1 MGMAAAATKEW
12 TYEMLESLPDDGNR
26 YEIIDGE
33 LFVTPPP
40 AFGHQRAQWEL
51 GRLIAN
57 YLALY
62 RVGQGFFAPGDVII
76 DRRNVVEPDIF
87 VVPRD
92 IGEKP
97 ASWKDIKSLLLAVEI
112 LSPSTARADRH
123 RKRLL
128 YQRFKVGEY
137 WIVDSDARV
146 IDRWRPADARAETLS
161 EHIEWQPVSE
171 YPSLRIDLAEFFAL
185 IHGELA

>member
-26 YEIIDGE
+26 YEIIDGQ

-57 YLALY
+57 YLHQYPA
-62 RVGQGFFAPGDVII
+62 GHGFFAPGDVII
-76 DRRNVVEPDIF
+76 DQRNVVEPDIF

-92 IGEKP
+92 IDPKS
-97 ASWKDIKSLLLAVEI
+97 ASWKDIRSLLLAVEI

-123 RKRLL
+123 KKRLL
-128 YQRFKVGEY
+128 YQRFNVSEY

-146 IDRWRPADARAETLS
+146 VDRWRPSDSRAETLS
-161 EHIEWQPVSE
+161 EQIEWQPTPE
-171 YPSLRIDLAEFFAL
+171 YPPLQIDLAELFARA
-185 IHGELA
+185 HGELR

>member
-1 MGMAAAATKEW
+1 MGMAAATTKEW
-12 TYEMLESLPDDGNR
+12 TYDMLESLPEDGNR

-40 AFGHQRAQWEL
+40 AFGHQRVQWEL

-57 YLALY
+57 YLARY
-62 RVGQGFFAPGDVII
+62 PVGYGFFAPGDVIV
-76 DRRNVVEPDIF
+76 DPRNVVEPDIF
-87 VVPRD
+87 VVPHD
-92 IGEKP
+92 LVQKP
-97 ASWKDIKSLLLAVEI
+97 SSWKDIKSLLLAVEI

-128 YQRFKVGEY
+128 YQRFQVGEY

-146 IDRWRPADARAETLS
+146 IDRWRPADTRAETLS
-161 EHIEWQPVSE
+161 ENIEWQPQTE
-171 YPSLRIDLAEFFAL
+171 HPPLTINLAELFARA
-185 IHGELA
+185 HGELA

>member
-51 GRLIAN
+51 GWVIAN
-57 YLALY
+57 YL
-62 RVGQGFFAPGDVII
+62 RQHPVGQGFFAPGDVII
-76 DRRNVVEPDIF
+76 DQRNVVEPDIF
-87 VVPRD
+87 VVPRGID
-92 IGEKP
+92 PKSG
-97 ASWKDIKSLLLAVEI
+97 SWKDIKSLLLAVEI
-112 LSPSTARADRH
+112 LSPSSARADRH
-123 RKRLL
+123 KKRLL
-128 YQRFKVGEY
+128 YQQFHVAEY

-146 IDRWRPADARAETLS
+146 VDRWRPGDARAETLS
-161 EHIEWQPVSE
+161 EQIDWQPSID
-171 YPSLRIDLAEFFAL
+171 YPPLRIDLAELFARA
-185 IHGELA
+185 HGELV

>member
-40 AFGHQRAQWEL
+40 AFGHQRVQWEL

-57 YLALY
+57 YLDRYPA
-62 RVGQGFFAPGDVII
+62 GQGFFAPGDVIV
-76 DRRNVVEPDIF
+76 DQRNVVEPDIF
-87 VVPRD
+87 VVPRGID
-92 IGEKP
+92 PKS
-97 ASWKDIKSLLLAVEI
+97 ASWADIKSLLLAVEI
-112 LSPSTARADRH
+112 LSPSTARADRNK
-123 RKRLL
+123 KRLL

-161 EHIEWQPVSE
+161 EQIEWQPASE
-171 YPSLRIDLAEFFAL
+171 YPPLRIDLAELFGRAY
-185 IHGELA
+185 GESA

>member
-1 MGMAAAATKEW
+1 MGMPARATKEW
-12 TYEMLESLPDDGNR
+12 TYEMLEALPADGNR

-40 AFGHQRAQWEL
+40 AFGHQRVQWEL

-57 YLALY
+57 YLQQY
-62 RVGQGFFAPGDVII
+62 PVGHGFFAPGDVIV
-76 DRRNVVEPDIF
+76 DQRNVVEPDIF
-87 VVPRD
+87 VAPKGLD
-92 IGEKP
+92 PKSAG
-97 ASWKDIKSLLLAVEI
+97 WKDIKSLLLAVEI

-128 YQRFKVGEY
+128 YQRFKVSEY

-161 EHIEWQPVSE
+161 EHIEWQPVIE
-171 YPSLRIDLAEFFAL
+171 HPPLRIDLAQFFASA
-185 IHGELA
+185 HGESA

>member
-12 TYEMLESLPDDGNR
+12 TYEMLDSLPDDGNR

-40 AFGHQRAQWEL
+40 AFGHQRAQWAL

-57 YLALY
+57 YLEQY
-62 RVGQGFFAPGDVII
+62 PVGEGFFAPGDVII
-76 DRRNVVEPDIF
+76 DQRNVVEPDIF

-92 IGEKP
+92 LVQK
-97 ASWKDIKSLLLAVEI
+97 ATSWKDIKSLLLAVEI

-128 YQRFKVGEY
+128 YQRFNVSEY

-146 IDRWRPADARAETLS
+146 IDRWRPADSRAETLS
-161 EHIEWQPVSE
+161 EHIEWQPVIE
-171 YPSLRIDLAEFFAL
+171 HPPLRIDLAQFFARA
-185 IHGELA
+185 HGEQL

>member
-40 AFGHQRAQWEL
+40 AFGHQRVQWEL

-57 YLALY
+57 YLDRY
-62 RVGQGFFAPGDVII
+62 PVGQGFFAPGDVIV

-92 IGEKP
+92 IAQNS

-112 LSPSTARADRH
+112 LSQSTARADRH

-128 YQRFKVGEY
+128 YQRFNVGEY

-146 IDRWRPADARAETLS
+146 IDRWRPTDARAETLS
-161 EHIEWQPVSE
+161 EHIELQPVIE
-171 YPSLRIDLAEFFAL
+171 YPPLQIDLADFFARA
-185 IHGELA
+185 HGESA

>member
-40 AFGHQRAQWEL
+40 AFGHQRVQWEL
-51 GRLIAN
+51 GRFLIN
-57 YLALY
+57 YLAQY
-62 RVGQGFFAPGDVII
+62 PVGLGFFAPGDVII

-92 IGEKP
+92 NAEKST
-97 ASWKDIKSLLLAVEI
+97 SWKDIKSLLLAIEI

-128 YQRFKVGEY
+128 YQQFQVGEY

-146 IDRWRPADARAETLS
+146 IDRWRPADSRAETLS
-161 EHIEWQPVSE
+161 DQIEWHPNAE
-171 YPSLRIDLAEFFAL
+171 YPPLRIDLSELFARA
-185 IHGELA
+185 HGELA

>member
-12 TYEMLESLPDDGNR
+12 TYEMIESLPDDGNR

-57 YLALY
+57 YLEQY
-62 RVGQGFFAPGDVII
+62 PVGHGFFAPGDVII

-87 VVPRD
+87 VAPRD
-92 IGEKP
+92 IVQKS

-128 YQRFKVGEY
+128 YQHFNVGEY

-161 EHIEWQPVSE
+161 ELLEWQPVVE
-171 YPSLRIDLAEFFAL
+171 YPALRIDLADFFARA
-185 IHGELA
+185 HGEFR

>member
-1 MGMAAAATKEW
+1 MGMPAGATKEW
-12 TYEMLESLPDDGNR
+12 TYEMLEALPDDGNR

-40 AFGHQRAQWEL
+40 AFGHQRVQWEL

-57 YLALY
+57 YLEQY
-62 RVGQGFFAPGDVII
+62 PVGHGFFAPGDVII
-76 DRRNVVEPDIF
+76 DQRNVVEPDIF
-87 VVPRD
+87 VAPKGLD
-92 IGEKP
+92 PKSAG
-97 ASWKDIKSLLLAVEI
+97 WKDIKSLLLAVEI

-161 EHIEWQPVSE
+161 EGIEWQPAIE
-171 YPSLRIDLAEFFAL
+171 HPPLRIDLAQFFARA
-185 IHGELA
+185 HGELA